1 MPAPLLEVKNLT
13 VRYSPKLHAALNAVE
28 DVSFTIAPGEFVGLI
43 GESGSGKSTL
53 ANAILRLTE
62 RPGRIAAGQIMF
74 DGMDIT
80 SMSQEE
86 LRPYR
91 WRDISTVF
99 QSSMNSLNPVARVEP
114 QFRDAIELHSTLR
127 KGAVVDRIKEL
138 FDLVMIDHRFISAY
152 PHELSG
158 GMKQRVNLALALA
171 NDPKFILLDEPTTG
185 LDVVVQRSILDNV
198 RRLQSEQ
205 GFAVLFISHD
215 IGTVLDMSDRIL
227 VMYAGRIVEENQT
240 RALLR
245 DPLHPYSKGLL
256 GSYADPRNETVRITY
271 VPGRPPD
278 LSREHQGCLFA
289 PRCPEKI
296 ERCVS
301 VDPGLLPIAPP
312 AEVAASAS
320 AAALPEAGPGGLLDG
335 LHRVACH
342 VAQLQRESPDMPG
355 LPRKTRRFQGPE
367 FVKSVRETEEAL
379 SNDVFLQVKNI
390 TKTFRTRRGF
400 RVEENEVIKGVSFE
414 LRRGMVTALVGQ
426 SGSGKSTIARMITG
440 VERPT
445 SGEIVFHSKG
455 GPLNVGGLG
464 RADLARFRKLVQ
476 IVFQDPYSSLNPN
489 KTLEYILSRPLKN
502 HRNMSGKP
510 LRAEIDSLLEAVA
523 LTPPGHYRGRYGYEL
538 SGGQRQRVVIARALA
553 AQPELVIADEPISSL
568 DVSIR
573 AEILKLLNKLVKDS
587 DVGILYITHDLLSA
601 RMLADEVIV
610 LNNGEIVERGEA
622 IDVIRNPK
630 DEYTRR
636 LVEAIPNPFAEAMV

>member
-13 VRYSPKLHAALNAVE
+13 VSYEPKLHRALNAVE

-53 ANAILRLTE
+53 ANAILRLIE
-62 RPGRIAAGQIMF
+62 RPGRIAAGQIIF
-74 DGMDIT
+74 DGLDIT
-80 SMSQEE
+80 TMSQEE

-127 KGAVVDRIKEL
+127 KDEVVDRIKEL
-138 FDLVMIDHRFISAY
+138 FDLVMIDHRFINAY

-171 NDPKFILLDEPTTG
+171 NDPKFVLLDEPTTG
-185 LDVVVQRSILDNV
+185 LDVVVQHSILENV
-198 RRLQSEQ
+198 RRLQREQ

-227 VMYAGRIVEENQT
+227 VMYAGRIVEEHQT
-240 RALLR
+240 QTLLR

-256 GSYADPRNETVRITY
+256 GSYADPRDETVRITY
-271 VPGRPPD
+271 IPGRPPD
-278 LSREHQGCLFA
+278 LSREHEGCLFA
-289 PRCPEKI
+289 PRCPERI
-296 ERCVS
+296 ERCLGVE
-301 VDPGLLPIAPP
+301 PLLLPIAPGLASDP
-312 AEVAASAS
+312 LAAGGVLAGAEVRESTDVA
-320 AAALPEAGPGGLLDG
+320 P
-335 LHRVACH
+335 RVACH
-342 VAQLQRESPDMPG
+342 VAHLQREAPETPG
-355 LPRKTRRFQGPE
+355 LSARTHRFQGPE
-367 FVKSVRETEEAL
+367 FVKSVGETELAL
-379 SNDVFLQVKNI
+379 SNDVFLQLKNV

-400 RVEENEVIKGVSFE
+400 TVEENEVIKGVSFE

-445 SGEIVFHSKG
+445 SGEIVFQSKT
-455 GPLNVGGLG
+455 GPLNVGHLG

-476 IVFQDPYSSLNPN
+476 MVFQDPYSALNPN
-489 KTLEYILSRPLKN
+489 KTLDYILSRPLKN
-502 HRNMSGKP
+502 HRNLGGKE
-510 LRAEIDSLLEAVA
+510 LHAEIDSLLEAVA
-523 LTPPGHYRGRYGYEL
+523 LTPPGQYRGRFGYEL

-573 AEILKLLNKLVKDS
+573 AEILELLHKLVKDS

-610 LNNGEIVERGEA
+610 LHNGEIVEQGEA

-630 DEYTRR
+630 DDYTRR
-636 LVEAIPNPFAEAMV
+636 LVEAIPNPFADTTA